1 MINKN
6 ADKKGVKRKQKGD
19 KGKRRETTR
28 TQ

>member
-19 KGKRRETTR
+19 KSKRRETKR

>member
-6 ADKKGVKRKQKGD
+6 TDKKGVKRKQKGD
-19 KGKRRETTR
+19 KSKRRETKR

>member
-6 ADKKGVKRKQKGD
+6 ADKKGVTRKQKED